1 MSSTVQGPVQRIT
14 SRPVVLLLFALFA
27 PVVNAQQPASPGRIV
42 GKVMDASSGAPIPAA
57 QVTLEGTGIAALADW
72 SGRYALEGVPAGSH
86 VISVRMIGYQHKSVR
101 DVVVEPGATRVLDMT
116 ITVAAIEV
124 AGIEVTAE
132 MERGSV
138 VHALN
143 EQRNATGIVNAVTSE
158 QIEKSPDTDA
168 GQAVQRVSGVTVQD
182 GRYVFVRGLGERYTT
197 TSLNSARIPS
207 PEPERKVVPLDLFP
221 AGVLEGITTSKTFT
235 PDQPGDFSGAQVN
248 LRTREF
254 DRGRALSFSASG
266 SGNDATIGDGL
277 PQAPIVGLEWLGF
290 AGSERRLPAALEAA
304 GDLSQTSVS
313 DFPTLIS
320 SMRNSWSSLPGVGAA
335 GGAFSASV
343 GGEDPVFGQRISYL
357 ASLSYTAAEEVRR
370 GEQRAVAI
378 ASQTPGQALPQNVAS
393 GETGSATV
401 LWGAILNLNTRVSQ
415 RSRLALNN
423 TYTRSAEN
431 QATRLAGHSE
441 EFDRDLDVTRLTFT
455 ERSVASSQVT
465 GQHILGDRHLVDWSI
480 TGSRVTRNEPDRSDL
495 AYEAVIDTVTGA
507 VQPIRW
513 WGAPRSASRTFS
525 ELWENGFQSGAN
537 YRLNL
542 GGAGNQTYV
551 KVGADYRHTK
561 RDADTRLYDIINLDM
576 TNEERAAPAEQVLA
590 QVSRLYLSADANAG
604 RYVATDALAS
614 GYVQVSAALS
624 QRVTV
629 IGGARVE
636 QSHIDVTTMRPNGT
650 LAPPAQLRNT
660 DVLPSLAVTLH
671 VAANQNLRLSA
682 TQTLSRPEYRE
693 LSSVQYRDLVFGLN
707 VQGNPGLRRAL
718 IQNFDARWELYPSP
732 AEVFSVA
739 LFAKHFDDPIE
750 RIIVGTT
757 GANTISFVNADGAT
771 NYGVELEARK
781 QLGELTLFA
790 NSTLM
795 RSRIQPGNDSIASLS
810 SKNRPMVGQAEYV
823 VNAGLS
829 YNSTAGFGAT
839 LLYNVVGPRITE
851 AGTTL
856 IPDAYEQARNV
867 VDLALRAPVT
877 GNASIKIDAKNL
889 LDAPVHV
896 DQGGVTRLWY
906 RTGRTVSVGMT
917 WEP

>member
-1 MSSTVQGPVQRIT
+1 MSSTVQGLVQRI
-14 SRPVVLLLFALFA
+14 SKYVVSLIALLFA
-27 PVVNAQQPASPGRIV
+27 PVLNAQQAPGRIV
-42 GKVMDASSGAPIPAA
+42 GRVMDASSGSAIAGA
-57 QVTLEGTGIAALADW
+57 QVTVEGTGTAALVDW
-72 SGRYALEGVPAGSH
+72 SGRFALEGVVPGSH

-101 DVVVEPGATRVLDMT
+101 DVVVEPGATRVLDVT
-116 ITVAAIEV
+116 LAVAAIEV

-143 EQRNATGIVNAVTSE
+143 EQRNATGIVSAVTSE

-266 SGNDATIGDGL
+266 SGNDASFGNGL
-277 PQAPIVGLEWLGF
+277 PQAPTIGGLEWLGF
-290 AGSERRLPAALEAA
+290 AGSERRLPAALDAA
-304 GDLSQTSVS
+304 GDLSQSSVS
-313 DFPTLIS
+313 DFPALLS
-320 SMRNSWSSLPGVGAA
+320 SMRNSWSALAGDGRA
-335 GGAFSASV
+335 GGSFSASV
-343 GGEDPVFGQRISYL
+343 GGEDPVFGHRISYL
-357 ASLSYTAAEEVRR
+357 ASASYTAAEEVRR

-401 LWGAILNLNTRVSQ
+401 LWGAILNVNTRVSQ
-415 RSRLALNN
+415 RSRIALNN

-441 EFDRDLDVTRLTFT
+441 EFARDLDVTRLTFT
-455 ERSVASSQVT
+455 ERSVASSQLT

-480 TGSRVTRNEPDRSDL
+480 TGSRVTRNEPDRSDVV
-495 AYEAVIDTVTGA
+495 YEAVIDTVSGV

-537 YRLNL
+537 YRLNF

-551 KVGADYRHTK
+551 KVGADYRDTK
-561 RDADTRLYDIINLDM
+561 READTRLYDIINLDLSDA
-576 TNEERAAPAEQVLA
+576 ERAAPPEQVLA

-604 RYVATDALAS
+604 RYLATDALAS
-614 GYVQVSAALS
+614 GYVQISAALS

-636 QSHIDVTTMRPNGT
+636 QSHIDVTTLRPNGT
-650 LAPPAQLRNT
+650 LAPPARLRNT
-660 DVLPSLAVTLH
+660 DVLPSLALTLH

-771 NYGVELEARK
+771 NYGAELEARK

-829 YNSTAGFGAT
+829 YNSIAGFGAT

-851 AGTTL
+851 AGTIPL
-856 IPDAYEQARNV
+856 PDAYEQARNV

-889 LDAPVHV
+889 LDTPVHIT
-896 DQGGVTRLWY
+896 QGGVTRLWY